1 VTDGSDEEKAWLQLK
16 TTVRSVLIEENWDAN
31 RAASKAGL
39 YKFFEKSPYRVV
51 IHIIVAMNAALT
63 SRPLMVSALSVVP
76 SNSNGVTKM
85 KEYCFNPLM
94 E

>member
-16 TTVRSVLIEENWDAN
+16 TTVRSVLIEENWDVN

-39 YKFFEKSPYRVV
+39 YKIFEKSPYRVV
-51 IHIIVAMNAALT
+51 IHRIVAMNAAPT
-63 SRPLMVSALSVVP
+63 SRPLMVSASSVVP